1 VREKRSP
8 LAPLPL
14 LRWEATL
21 LSHLEAAFELQW
33 CTVGRSG
40 GDPETVSSS
49 AAAAASSTT
58 SSSSSSSSSAVQLRR
73 QGTLKPPVRRVGA
86 DGSIREGGL
95 PPGSRPQGGGSAAPY
110 VAQGLAPLM
119 LPELRLAVLPRPLA
133 QHASSSSSSSAAAGI
148 EGLAPLSLPRLLVAD
163 GTADCSSSSSASST
177 SSSSNSS
184 SDTAAVTQL
193 LHRWRVSVA
202 QFTQLPLTA
211 LVQNAYGCASAAVA
225 GAVLHFSVE
234 QRGPEQWQPA
244 CSESVAWGGLHTV
257 LLPPLAH
264 SAAAGVGA
272 AAAFLRTGTYRVYAR
287 VEWAGRSVAC
297 HAPLTVIVVPPSL
310 PPVAQ
315 GREPAEALPRCVD
328 LGSTVDGDR

>member
-14 LRWEATL
+14 LRWEAAL

-33 CTVGRSG
+33 CTAGRSG

-49 AAAAASSTT
+49 AAASTT
-58 SSSSSSSSSAVQLRR
+58 TSSSSSSAVQLRR
-73 QGTLKPPVRRVGA
+73 QGTLKPPVRRVGVN
-86 DGSIREGGL
+86 GSLREGGL
-95 PPGSRPQGGGSAAPY
+95 PPGSRPQGGGPAVPY
-110 VAQGLAPLM
+110 VAQCLAPLM

-133 QHASSSSSSSAAAGI
+133 QHASGSSTAVAASI
-148 EGLAPLSLPRLLVAD
+148 EGLAPLSLPQLLVAD
-163 GTADCSSSSSASST
+163 GTTDCSSSSSST
-177 SSSSNSS
+177 SSSSS

-193 LHRWRVSVA
+193 LHRWRVTVA

-211 LVQNAYGCASAAVA
+211 LVQNAHGCSSAAVA

-244 CSESVAWGGLHTV
+244 CSESVAWGGLHSV
-257 LLPPLAH
+257 LLPPLAL
-264 SAAAGVGA
+264 SAAAGAAA
-272 AAAFLRTGTYRVYAR
+272 AAAFLRTGTYRVCAR

-297 HAPLTVIVVPPSL
+297 HAPLTVTVVPPLL
-310 PPVAQ
+310 PPVAP
-315 GREPAEALPRCVD
+315 GSEPEEALPRCVD